1 MGVGRLA
8 IKRGSTLIERRY
20 NPRVRYAGEEILF
33 LPGSRV
39 HSARVSILTRAEMI
53 GAEKAAFSAGVEP
66 AALMESAGKQM
77 ADFVRQ
83 NHPRPGRCR
92 VFAGKGHNGGDVLVA
107 ARHLADAGWGVEILL
122 PDARLAPLTE
132 AQLRRMDGIPPAGSG
147 VFPLVVLDG
156 LLGIGAQ
163 GNPRGPTAEAIR
175 EINSLRRNSGAWV
188 LAADLPSGLDADT
201 GQPGD
206 PCVQADATMTMGFA
220 KSGLVSDQ
228 AVDFVGRLAVATL
241 DGLGAP
247 DPASDDSIVIEPGA
261 LRALLP
267 PRVFDTHKGMA
278 GRVAVVAGSPGFAGA
293 ARLCSAAAVAGGAG
307 LITLFVKKDVWPLL
321 ASSAIPEV
329 MVRQVESYEEVLRDR
344 WDAIAIGP
352 GLSTRFADE
361 ILSVV
366 QGALSPC
373 VVDADALNVISKS
386 PAILNRCAGPRLLTP
401 HPGEMERLFPCEGR
415 SRLQWAREFVGLHPV
430 TLLLKGARTI
440 IGQAGRPAA
449 YNTTGNPGMASG
461 GMGDVLT
468 GIAASLLAQGLDPH
482 EAAMAGAWVCGR
494 AAEIAMASGGESQ
507 ESLRASHVI
516 RYAGSAFQGL
526 RGGDF

>member
-1 MGVGRLA
+1 MV
-8 IKRGSTLIERRY
+8 E
-20 NPRVRYAGEEILF
+20 
-33 LPGSRV
+33 
-39 HSARVSILTRAEMI
+39 AEQ
-53 GAEKAAFSAGVEP
+53 AAFVAGVEP
-66 AALMESAGKQM
+66 AALMETAGRQI

-83 NHPRPGRCR
+83 NHPRPGRCQ

-107 ARHLADAGWGVEILL
+107 ARHLAAAGWGLEIVL
-122 PDARLAPLTE
+122 PDSQLAPLTE
-132 AQLRRMDGIPPAGSG
+132 SQLRQLDETHPTGAG
-147 VFPLVVLDG
+147 FPLVVLDG
-156 LLGIGAQ
+156 LLGIGAK
-163 GNPRGPTAEAIR
+163 GNPRDRTASAIH
-175 EINSLRRNSGAWV
+175 EINSLRKNSGGWV

-201 GQPGD
+201 GKPGE
-206 PCVQADATMTMGFA
+206 PCVQADATITMGFA
-220 KSGLVSDQ
+220 KSGLLTDQ

-241 DGLGAP
+241 EGLDAP
-247 DPASDDSIVIEPGA
+247 NPAADDSIMITPAV
-261 LRALLP
+261 LRSLLP
-267 PRVFDTHKGMA
+267 PRVFDTHKGLA
-278 GRVAVVAGSPGFAGA
+278 GRVAVVAGSPGFSGA

-307 LITLFVKKDVWPLL
+307 LITLFVKKDVYPLL

-366 QGALSPC
+366 QGAASPC
-373 VVDADALNVISKS
+373 VVDADALNVMSKS
-386 PAILNRCAGPRLLTP
+386 PGLLNRCGGPRLLTP
-401 HPGEMERLFPCEGR
+401 HPGEMERLSPCEGR

-440 IGQAGRPAA
+440 ICQAGKPAA

-468 GIAASLLAQGLDPH
+468 GIAASLLAQGLDPQ

-494 AAEIAMASGGESQ
+494 AAEIAVASGGESQ